1 MRSDAQMVAEV
12 LEVLVEVQDLD
23 PGILSRGD
31 HRQVGEGKAM
41 GTMGTT
47 GCELAHRRQDR
58 TLHPAIHLHLAQAL
72 QGPFDRGDPI
82 GTLCGD
88 HQLVAN
94 RPTPAEF
101 VALDRT

>member
-1 MRSDAQMVAEV
+1 MVAKA

-23 PGILSRGD
+23 AGILSRGG
-31 HRQVGEGKAM
+31 HCQIGEGKAM

-58 TLHPAIHLHLAQAL
+58 TLHLAIHLHLAQAL
-72 QGPFDRGDPI
+72 QGPLDRGYPI
-82 GTLCGD
+82 GTPCVD

-94 RPTPAEF
+94 RPTPADF
-101 VALDRT
+101 VALDRPQE

>member
-1 MRSDAQMVAEV
+1 MVAEV
-12 LEVLVEVQDLD
+12 LEVPVEVQDLD
-23 PGILSRGD
+23 PRSLSRGG
-31 HRQVGEGKAM
+31 HRQIGEGKAM

-72 QGPFDRGDPI
+72 QGSLDRGDPI
-82 GTLCGD
+82 STPCAD

-94 RPTPAEF
+94 RPAPAEL